1 MEKSQRR
8 RGGEKEEERKRRRE
22 RRRERGGEKEEE
34 REEEEREE
42 TNSML
47 IVATIFCLQLPRA
60 THALSSD
67 KLDDLLVYV
76 AREAITKGVSRKRG
90 KEKTDMFSLGFICE

>member
-1 MEKSQRR
+1 M
-8 RGGEKEEERKRRRE
+8 
-22 RRRERGGEKEEE
+22 
-34 REEEEREE
+34 EREE

-90 KEKTDMFSLGFICE
+90 KEKTDMFSLGFICEINEFKHPKSPKHVCWRRGGKQLLGRKGKG